1 MGAAAD
7 KHHSKYESHLMI
19 IVSFSCL
26 FLDFG
31 SLKLQNI
38 IKLYSLLAHK
48 LYVALNLS
56 VLKLKYWKQKKTNLV
71 VLSDKCSPI
80 VGK

>member
-19 IVSFSCL
+19 RVSFSCL
-26 FLDFG
+26 YLDFG

-38 IKLYSLLAHK
+38 IKLYSLLVHK
-48 LYVALNLS
+48 LYVAKLVLLS
-56 VLKLKYWKQKKTNLV
+56 NN
-71 VLSDKCSPI
+71 CSPI